1 LGCSSFPKVRGKWPA
16 SRQQPPPLT
25 NQGVIMNKDAAIVE
39 LSELIVD
46 ITDPK
51 LTRWRREQIA
61 TMART
66 KAKSYLKKQKEEK

>member
-1 LGCSSFPKVRGKWPA
+1 
-16 SRQQPPPLT
+16 
-25 NQGVIMNKDAAIVE
+25 MNKDAAIVE